1 MEQLVDKIHRALE
14 ANNYLNTQ
22 LVGMVPY
29 IWRFA
34 QVKYKGV
41 SSRAAKTGFFDEVI
55 TGLLN
60 VEEGLS
66 FNRLGHL
73 MGFSIEDD
81 LPQMLKADE
90 AEIELLADAIES
102 LKQKEMISGDEN
114 GYYLKERGKI
124 LAKDGWMPE
133 EVPIEFSIFLDGL
146 DTERVNQAGKIFPP
160 WNLRKT
166 LSREDIIL
174 KNLSDALHLNEGA
187 SVKGRLLTLSQE
199 LSQEQEVQF
208 GVHLLESNAET
219 GQFVYQVNPS
229 SLSFEKFAQS
239 LSNDIEKLRNFA
251 YEHDPKAHYP
261 EEKCQLLSEPRPQLT
276 SVSEK
281 GVEVA
286 ICLLGNPAE
295 EKVRVEVFNPVS
307 GMFSEYLTSALNENP
322 KLQKNLIAKWIED
335 NPDLEHQIVLSDREK
350 EIKEELR
357 KEQEFNRTSL
367 EEAKS
372 EEDIEEIIER
382 INTGRKAFDEY
393 GFEREISWLFGMAEK
408 EIWLNFPRLR
418 KQPLKVRTSQIREAL
433 ERGVNI
439 FLAYSKDYIN
449 EDNMHDKEALSTYT
463 KLNEE
468 YPNFFLCEVDLS
480 HKRTILAIA
489 NEDLRFEYTP
499 SYNIMSFSPYG
510 IEEEIAK
517 EINYRVPWDNES
529 QKEYDYLKEKFIDQ
543 YRTQFEEFMNEYP
556 GGYDYKTNARRNHD
570 RIKGDLINAS
580 HWAKFFGIDEELVEK
595 RVERYLSDK
604 VGYLVNQE
612 LGLLERQLNDKSMTS
627 KEGKIPPREAVGRLY
642 SIEAWAKVPDV
653 EISLDALHRCS
664 VIRAGYFDSYP
675 ELSKKGGKKRDP
687 RKNRKFRKR

>member
-1 MEQLVDKIHRALE
+1 MVQLADKIHRALE
-14 ANNYLNTQ
+14 AKNYLNTQ

-66 FNRLGHL
+66 FKRLGYL
-73 MGFSIEDD
+73 LGFSMEDD
-81 LPQMLKADE
+81 MTQMLKADE
-90 AEIELLADAIES
+90 AEKDLLANAIES
-102 LKQKEMISGDEN
+102 LKQKEMLSGDES

-133 EVPIEFSIFLDGL
+133 EVPIEFNIFLDGL
-146 DTERVNQAGKIFPP
+146 NNERISQAGQIFPS

-166 LSREDIIL
+166 LSREDIVL
-174 KNLSDALHLNEGA
+174 RNLSEALRIDGKV
-187 SVKGRLLTLSQE
+187 SVNRGFLTLSQE
-199 LSQEQEVQF
+199 LSQDQEVDF
-208 GVHLLESNAET
+208 GVQLLESNAEE
-219 GQFVYQVNPS
+219 GNFVYQVNPTS
-229 SLSFEKFAQS
+229 PTFENFS
-239 LSNDIEKLRNFA
+239 EGLPNDIEKLRSFA
-251 YEHDPKAHYP
+251 YEHDPKAHCP
-261 EEKCQLLSEPRPQLT
+261 EEKCHLLSEPLPQL
-276 SVSEK
+276 VSITEK

-286 ICLLGNPAE
+286 VCLLSNPAE
-295 EKVRVEVFNPVS
+295 EKAWIEVFNPVS
-307 GMFSEYLTSALNENP
+307 SMFSEYLTSSLNDNP
-322 KLQKNLIAKWIED
+322 NLQKALIAKWIED
-335 NPDLEHQIVLSDREK
+335 NPDLEHQIVLSEREK

-372 EEDIEEIIER
+372 EEDKEEIIER

-393 GFEREISWLFGMAEK
+393 SFEKEISWLFGMAEK

-418 KQPLKVRTSQIREAL
+418 RQPLKFRTSQIREAL
-433 ERGVNI
+433 ERGVTI
-439 FLAYSKDYIN
+439 FLAYSKEYIN
-449 EDNMHDKEALSTYT
+449 EDNMHDKEALSTYY
-463 KLNEE
+463 KLNDEF
-468 YPNFFLCEVDLS
+468 PNFFLCEIDLS

-489 NEDLRFEYTP
+489 NDDLRFEYTP

-529 QKEYDYLKEKFIDQ
+529 QKEYDYLKEKFIGQ
-543 YRTQFEEFMNEYP
+543 YKTQFEKFMNEYP
-556 GGYDYKTNARRNHD
+556 GEYDHKTNARKNHE
-570 RIKGDLINAS
+570 RIKKDLINAS
-580 HWAKFFGIDEELVEK
+580 HWAKYFSVDEELVKK

-604 VGYLVNQE
+604 VDYLVNQE
-612 LGLLERQLNDKSMTS
+612 LEVLERQLIDKTMTS

-642 SIEAWAKVPDV
+642 SIEAWAKVPEV
-653 EISLDALHRCS
+653 EISLDSLHRCS

-675 ELSKKGGKKRDP
+675 ELSRKGGKGKKP
-687 RKNRKFRKR
+687 KKNKNFRK